1 MIRHWEKPSAWSARS
16 KKLLNHRTKMRIN
29 HLVLSISLAVLS
41 GCAATGPESI
51 TVEKHKGVTVVHH
64 RRHTSNGPVD
74 HIEAISASGAYSQAE
89 IHVYD
94 VGRYIDSSGNVH
106 EGHQIYRV
114 VQLERPNL
122 MLPRKTHPTG
132 PRTVFTPSNY
142 TPLPNDQRIT
152 DAVAEA
158 NKAKEKLE
166 AATKEVQSRLQ
177 QDNVLRGEL
186 QDQID
191 ENQRLRDQ
199 LNAGMNTP
207 KHEAPAQSEAEK
219 AAQSGMDSLAAWGRQ
234 VQQ

>member
-1 MIRHWEKPSAWSARS
+1 MIKM
-16 KKLLNHRTKMRIN
+16 KLNHLT
-29 HLVLSISLAVLS
+29 LATSLAVLA
-41 GCAATGPESI
+41 GCATGPESV
-51 TVEKHKGVTVVHH
+51 TVEKHKGITVVHH
-64 RRHTSNGPVD
+64 RRHTGNGGAVD
-74 HIEAISASGAYSQAE
+74 RIEAISAGGAYSQAE

-106 EGHQIYRV
+106 ESHQIYRV
-114 VQLERPNL
+114 VQSERPNL
-122 MLPRKTHPTG
+122 MLPLKTHPSG
-132 PRTVFTPSNY
+132 PRTVFTPPNY

-152 DAVAEA
+152 DAVAEG

-207 KHEAPAQSEAEK
+207 KHQAPSQTDAEK
-219 AAQSGMDSLAAWGRQ
+219 AAQSGVDSLAAWGKQ

>member
-1 MIRHWEKPSAWSARS
+1 
-16 KKLLNHRTKMRIN
+16 MRIN

-41 GCAATGPESI
+41 GCAATGPESV

-64 RRHTSNGPVD
+64 RRHTGNGAVD
-74 HIEAISASGAYSQAE
+74 RIEAISASGAYSSAE
-89 IHVYD
+89 IKVYD
-94 VGRYIDSSGNVH
+94 VGRLVDSSGNVQEAH
-106 EGHQIYRV
+106 RMYRV
-114 VQLERPNL
+114 EQSQRPNL
-122 MLPRKTHPTG
+122 MLPKSTHPTG
-132 PRTVFTPSNY
+132 PRTALSPPNY
-142 TPLPNDQRIT
+142 TPMPNDQRIA

-207 KHEAPAQSEAEK
+207 KHGGQQQSQSDAEK
-219 AAQSGMDSLAAWGRQ
+219 AARSGVDSLAAWGKQ